1 MKDCNGKRETASKKY
16 IFALNLTFMKKITT
30 LFIFLVLVSCG
41 VKQTTNLL
49 ASGEYDAAI
58 DNAVNS
64 LRQNKDKK
72 GKQDYIY
79 LLEEAFAK
87 AKDRDLRQINLLVKD
102 ANPQKL
108 EKIYDTYILLH
119 NRQEQIRPLLPLH
132 LMKENRNAKFEFD
145 DYSDQI
151 VSSKNA
157 LAKYLYDNAK
167 ALLLTKDKMT
177 VRRAYDDLVYLEQ
190 LSPNFKDTKKLI
202 DEAYAKGTDYVSVS
216 MKNDTK
222 MVIPQDLQRDLL
234 DFSTYGLNDKWTVY
248 HSNKQKNVAYDYG
261 IAVNFKD
268 ILISPEQVKEKQFT
282 KEKQIKDGLK
292 NLLDARGNV
301 VKDSLGNII
310 KVDKFKTVKV
320 DIYEF
325 RQFKSVLVTAKVD
338 YVDLK
343 TNQLLETFPLSSEFI
358 FENIYS
364 NYRGDKRA
372 ADESYYTYFGR
383 KAVPFPSNEQ
393 MVFDS
398 GEDLKLKIKNI
409 ILINKLRK
417 N

>member
-1 MKDCNGKRETASKKY
+1 
-16 IFALNLTFMKKITT
+16 MKKITT
-30 LFIFLVLVSCG
+30 LVLLIFLASCG

-49 ASGEYDAAI
+49 TSGEYDSAI
-58 DNAVNS
+58 DNSVNS
-64 LRQNKDKK
+64 LRGNKDKK

-87 AKDRDLRQINLLVKD
+87 AKDRDLRSINLMIKD

-108 EKIYDTYILLH
+108 EKIYETYILLS
-119 NRQEQIRPLLPLH
+119 NRQEQIRPLLPLR

-157 LAKYLYDNAK
+157 LAKYLYENAK
-167 ALLLTKDKMT
+167 ALLYTKDKMT
-177 VRRAYDDLVYLEQ
+177 IRRAYDDLVYLDQ
-190 LSPNFKDTKKLI
+190 LSPNFKDTKKLTE
-202 DEAYAKGTDYVSVS
+202 EALAKGTDYVTVT

-248 HSNKQKNVAYDYG
+248 HSNKLKSTTYDYG
-261 IAVNFKD
+261 ITVNFRD
-268 ILISPEQVKEKQFT
+268 ILISPEQIKEKQFI
-282 KEKQIKDGLK
+282 KEKQIKDGVK
-292 NLLDARGNV
+292 NLVDARGNV
-301 VKDSLGNII
+301 VKDSLGNVI
-310 KVDKFKTVKV
+310 KVDKFKTIKV

-325 RQFKSVLVTAKVD
+325 RQFKSAQVTAKVD

-343 TNQLLETFPLSSEFI
+343 TNQLVATFPISSEFI
-358 FENIYS
+358 FENIYAT
-364 NYRGDKRA
+364 YRGDKRA
-372 ADESYYTYFGR
+372 VDENYYTTFGR

-393 MVFDS
+393 MVFDT
-398 GEDLKLKIKNI
+398 GEDLKLKLKNI
-409 ILINKLRK
+409 IIKNKLRK
-417 N
+417 

>member
-1 MKDCNGKRETASKKY
+1 
-16 IFALNLTFMKKITT
+16 MKKITT

-108 EKIYDTYILLH
+108 EKIYDTYILLN

-167 ALLLTKDKMT
+167 ALLFTKDKMT

>member
-1 MKDCNGKRETASKKY
+1 
-16 IFALNLTFMKKITT
+16 MKKITT
-30 LFIFLVLVSCG
+30 LFLFLVLVSCG

-167 ALLLTKDKMT
+167 ALLFTKDKMT

-268 ILISPEQVKEKQFT
+268 ILISPEQLKEKQFT

-383 KAVPFPSNEQ
+383 KSVPFPSNEQ

-409 ILINKLRK
+409 ILRNKLRK

>member
-1 MKDCNGKRETASKKY
+1 
-16 IFALNLTFMKKITT
+16 MKKITT
-30 LFIFLVLVSCG
+30 LFLLVVLASCG

-49 ASGEYDAAI
+49 TSGEYDAAI
-58 DNAVNS
+58 DNSVNS
-64 LRQNKDKK
+64 LRGNKDKK

-87 AKDRDLRQINLLVKD
+87 AKDRDLRSINLMIKD

-108 EKIYDTYILLH
+108 EKIYNTYVLLN
-119 NRQEQIRPLLPLH
+119 NRQEQIRPLLPLR
-132 LMKENRNAKFEFD
+132 LMKENRNAKFEFE

-151 VSSKNA
+151 VSSKNT

-167 ALLLTKDKMT
+167 ALLFTKDKLT
-177 VRRAYDDLVYLEQ
+177 IRRAYDDLVYVEQ

-202 DEAYAKGTDYVSVS
+202 DEAYAKGTDYVTVS
-216 MKNDTK
+216 LKNDTK

-248 HSNKQKNVAYDYG
+248 HSNKLKSTTYDYG
-261 IAVNFKD
+261 ITVNFKD
-268 ILISPEQVKEKQFT
+268 ILISPEQVKEKQFL
-282 KEKQIKDGLK
+282 KEKQIKDGVKTLV
-292 NLLDARGNV
+292 DARGNV
-301 VKDSLGNII
+301 VKDSLGNPI
-310 KVDKFKTVKV
+310 KVDNFKTIRV

-325 RQFKSVLVTAKVD
+325 RQFKSAMVTAKVD
-338 YVDLK
+338 YADLK

-393 MVFDS
+393 MVFDT
-398 GEDLKLKIKNI
+398 GEDLKLKLKNI
-409 ILINKLRK
+409 IIRNKIRK
-417 N
+417 

>member
-1 MKDCNGKRETASKKY
+1 
-16 IFALNLTFMKKITT
+16 MKKITT
-30 LFIFLVLVSCG
+30 LFLLAVLASCG

-49 ASGEYDAAI
+49 TSGEYDAAI
-58 DNAVNS
+58 DNSVNS
-64 LRQNKDKK
+64 LRGNKDKK

-87 AKDRDLRQINLLVKD
+87 AKDRDLRLINLMIKD

-108 EKIYDTYILLH
+108 EKIYDTYVLLN
-119 NRQEQIRPLLPLH
+119 NRQEQIRPLLPLR
-132 LMKENRNAKFEFD
+132 LMKENRNAKFEFE

-167 ALLLTKDKMT
+167 ALLFTKDKLT
-177 VRRAYDDLVYLEQ
+177 IRRAYDDLVYVEQ

-202 DEAYAKGTDYVSVS
+202 DEAYAKGTDYVAVS
-216 MKNDTK
+216 LKNDTK

-248 HSNKQKNVAYDYG
+248 HSNKLKSTTYDYG
-261 IAVNFKD
+261 ITVNFND
-268 ILISPEQVKEKQFT
+268 ILISPEQVKEKQFL
-282 KEKQIKDGLK
+282 KEKQIKDGVKTLV
-292 NLLDARGNV
+292 DARGNV
-301 VKDSLGNII
+301 VKDSLGNPI
-310 KVDKFKTVKV
+310 KVDNFKTIRV

-325 RQFKSVLVTAKVD
+325 RQFKSAMVTAKVD

-393 MVFDS
+393 MVFDT
-398 GEDLKLKIKNI
+398 GEDLKLKLKNI
-409 ILINKLRK
+409 IIRNKIRK
-417 N
+417 

>member
-1 MKDCNGKRETASKKY
+1 
-16 IFALNLTFMKKITT
+16 MKKITT
-30 LFIFLVLVSCG
+30 LFLLFVLVSCG

-49 ASGEYDAAI
+49 SSGEYDAAI
-58 DNAVNS
+58 ANSVNS
-64 LRQNKDKK
+64 LRGSKDKK

-87 AKDRDLRQINLLVKD
+87 AKDRDLRSINLMIKD

-108 EKIYDTYILLH
+108 EKIYDTYILLN
-119 NRQEQIRPLLPLH
+119 NRQEQIRPLLPLR
-132 LMKENRNAKFEFD
+132 LMKENRNAKFDFD

-157 LAKYLYDNAK
+157 LAKYLYENAK
-167 ALLLTKDKMT
+167 ALLYTKDKMT
-177 VRRAYDDLVYLEQ
+177 IRRAYDDLVYLEE

-202 DEAYAKGTDYVSVS
+202 DEAYAKGTDYVTVS

-248 HSNKQKNVAYDYG
+248 HNNKLKTVNYDYG
-261 IAVNFKD
+261 ITVNFRD
-268 ILISPEQVKEKQFT
+268 ILISPEQIKEKQFI
-282 KEKQIKDGLK
+282 KEKQIKDGVK
-292 NLLDARGNV
+292 NLVDARGNV

-310 KVDKFKTVKV
+310 KVDNFKT
-320 DIYEF
+320 IRININEL
-325 RQFKSVLVTAKVD
+325 RQFKSVQVTAKVD

-343 TNQLLETFPLSSEFI
+343 TNQLLETFPLASEFI

-398 GEDLKLKIKNI
+398 GEDLKLKLKNI
-409 ILINKLRK
+409 IVRNKIRK
-417 N
+417 

>member
-1 MKDCNGKRETASKKY
+1 
-16 IFALNLTFMKKITT
+16 MKKITT
-30 LFIFLVLVSCG
+30 LFVFLVLVSCG

-167 ALLLTKDKMT
+167 ALLFTKDKMT

-398 GEDLKLKIKNI
+398 GEDLKLKLKNI
-409 ILINKLRK
+409 ILRNKLRK

>member
-1 MKDCNGKRETASKKY
+1 
-16 IFALNLTFMKKITT
+16 MKKITT
-30 LFIFLVLVSCG
+30 LFLLVVFASCG

-49 ASGEYDAAI
+49 TSGEYDAAI
-58 DNAVNS
+58 DNSVNS
-64 LRQNKDKK
+64 LRGNKDKK

-87 AKDRDLRQINLLVKD
+87 AKDRDLRLINLMIKD

-108 EKIYDTYILLH
+108 EKIYDTYVLLN
-119 NRQEQIRPLLPLH
+119 NRQEQIRPLLPLR
-132 LMKENRNAKFEFD
+132 LMKENRNAKFEFE

-167 ALLLTKDKMT
+167 ALLFTKDKLT
-177 VRRAYDDLVYLEQ
+177 IRRSYDDLVYVEQ

-202 DEAYAKGTDYVSVS
+202 DEAYAKGTDYVAVS
-216 MKNDTK
+216 LKNDTK

-248 HSNKQKNVAYDYG
+248 HSNKLKSTTYDYG
-261 IAVNFKD
+261 ITVNFKD
-268 ILISPEQVKEKQFT
+268 ILISPEQVKEKQFL
-282 KEKQIKDGLK
+282 KEKQIKDGVKTLVDG
-292 NLLDARGNV
+292 NGNV
-301 VKDSLGNII
+301 VKDSLGNVI
-310 KVDKFKTVKV
+310 KVDNFKTIRV

-325 RQFKSVLVTAKVD
+325 RQFKSAMVTAKVD

-393 MVFDS
+393 MVFDT
-398 GEDLKLKIKNI
+398 GEDLKLKLKNI
-409 ILINKLRK
+409 IIRNKIRK
-417 N
+417 

>member
-1 MKDCNGKRETASKKY
+1 
-16 IFALNLTFMKKITT
+16 MKKITT
-30 LFIFLVLVSCG
+30 LFLLVVLASCG

-49 ASGEYDAAI
+49 TSGEYDAAI
-58 DNAVNS
+58 DNSVNS
-64 LRQNKDKK
+64 LRGNKDKK
-72 GKQDYIY
+72 GKQDYVY

-87 AKDRDLRQINLLVKD
+87 AKDRDLRSINLMIKD

-108 EKIYDTYILLH
+108 EKIYDTYIVLN
-119 NRQEQIRPLLPLH
+119 NRQEQIRPLLPLR

-157 LAKYLYDNAK
+157 LAKYLYENAK
-167 ALLLTKDKMT
+167 ALLYTKDKMT
-177 VRRAYDDLVYLEQ
+177 IRRAYDDLVYLEQ
-190 LSPNFKDTKKLI
+190 LSPNFKDTKKLT
-202 DEAYAKGTDYVSVS
+202 DEAYAKGIDYVTVT

-248 HSNKQKNVAYDYG
+248 HSNRLKSTTYDYG
-261 IAVNFKD
+261 ITVNFRD
-268 ILISPEQVKEKQFT
+268 ILISPEQIKEKQFI
-282 KEKQIKDGLK
+282 KEKQIKDGVK
-292 NLLDARGNV
+292 NLVDANGNV
-301 VKDSLGNII
+301 VKDSLGNVI
-310 KVDKFKTVKV
+310 KVDKFKTIKV

-325 RQFKSVLVTAKVD
+325 RQFKSVQVTAKVD

-372 ADESYYTYFGR
+372 ADESYYTYFGK

-393 MVFDS
+393 MVFDT
-398 GEDLKLKIKNI
+398 GEDLKLKLKNI
-409 ILINKLRK
+409 IARNKLRK

>member
-1 MKDCNGKRETASKKY
+1 
-16 IFALNLTFMKKITT
+16 MKKIIN
-30 LFIFLVLVSCG
+30 LLLLVILVSCG

-49 ASGEYDAAI
+49 SSGEYDAAI

-64 LRQNKDKK
+64 LRGNKDKK
-72 GKQDYIY
+72 GKQDYVS

-87 AKDRDLRQINLLVKD
+87 AKERDLRAINLMIKD

-108 EKIYDTYILLH
+108 EKIYDTYILLN
-119 NRQEQIRPLLPLH
+119 NRQEQIRPRLPLR
-132 LMKENRNAKFEFD
+132 LVKQNREAKFEFE

-157 LAKYLYDNAK
+157 LAKYLYENAK
-167 ALLLTKDKMT
+167 ALLYTKDKMT
-177 VRRAYDDLVYLEQ
+177 IRRAYDDLVYLEQ

-202 DEAYAKGTDYVSVS
+202 DEASAKGIDYVTVS
-216 MKNDTK
+216 LKNDTK

-248 HSNKQKNVAYDYG
+248 HSNKLKSTSYDYA
-261 IAVNFKD
+261 ITVNFRD
-268 ILISPEQVKEKQFT
+268 ILISPEQIKEKQFI
-282 KEKQIKDGLK
+282 KEKQIKDGVK
-292 NLLDARGNV
+292 NLVDANGNV
-301 VKDSLGNII
+301 VKDSLGNAI
-310 KVDKFKTVKV
+310 KVDKFKTIKV

-325 RQFKSVLVTAKVD
+325 RQFKSVQVTAKVD
-338 YVDLK
+338 YIDLK
-343 TNQLLETFPLSSEFI
+343 TNQLIETFPISSEFI

-393 MVFDS
+393 MVFDT
-398 GEDLKLKIKNI
+398 GEDLKLKLKNI
-409 ILINKLRK
+409 IIRNKLRK